1 MFSILTSSMIL
12 TLNFKTAFFFDY
24 GRSVLMFAAENGHK
38 DVLAFCVKESS
49 LSTPKETRVE
59 SSSPASS
66 YKNQVNRKNA
76 LDVNPSSGTFRA

>member
-12 TLNFKTAFFFDY
+12 TLNFKNAFFFDY
-24 GRSVLMFAAENGHK
+24 ARSVLMFAAENGHK

-49 LSTPKETRVE
+49 LSTPNETHVD

-66 YKNQVNRKNA
+66 YKNQVTRKNA
-76 LDVNPSSGTFRA
+76 FDVNPSSGTSRA